1 MADLPHPFSLEVLH
15 PASVREALDLLQ
27 GDARLVAGGTAL
39 QLEWARGLPKPARL
53 IDLGRIPGL
62 KGITGDAAGLRIG
75 ALSPLGLLC
84 SSERVAH
91 HLPMLQAAART
102 VAGPAVRNLATVG
115 GNVVARTGCLL
126 PALLALDATLEVT
139 GRDGCFREP
148 LSGWLRRPADPAE
161 VLEAV
166 HLPVPASQS
175 RWTQR
180 KIGLRAAFTPSV
192 IGIAGRLDCHD
203 GTIIAA
209 RLAVGG
215 GIVVPRRLYEIERR
229 LTGQDVAGIDWP
241 ALRSALIAAIDA
253 PDDAF
258 RSGRYRRMVAA
269 NALVQGLRDAG
280 RSRLAESPV
289 PQRSAELEMPCT
301 PTEIRLSRTDQPHR
315 WHVRPDME
323 PKVSGTLSYL
333 TDRREAGMLVG
344 RILRAGRPHARIL
357 SIDTRAAEALP
368 GVAAV
373 VTHHDIRGENAFG
386 IVVQDQPAFCFN
398 TVRYVGDPVA
408 AVAAV
413 DAATAEAA
421 LALIR
426 VDYEDLPIV
435 TDPEEALSDTAPAIH
450 AGGNLQRIL
459 HFSRGDVAAGFGAA
473 AHVVERRYET
483 SRQMHG
489 FMETEGGFARVEPDG
504 SLAVF
509 VGGQHGARDRLQLAR
524 ILGRPEETI
533 RVVTSPT
540 GGAFG
545 GKDELTV
552 QPALALLAI
561 KSGRPVRL
569 QLSRAES
576 VISGIKRHP
585 MIIRMRTACDAGG
598 RLIAQEVDL
607 LADAGAYASLGPG
620 VLETALEHV
629 AGPYIIPH
637 VSTRGRLAYTNNGVC
652 GAFRGF
658 GANQMTY
665 AIECQMDALAD
676 LCGLTPVEIRRRN
689 LRAKGSPGFL
699 GQTVAPSERLMDM
712 LEAAAASPLWD
723 DPGPGDGE
731 EMIGTGMALNYQ
743 GNGLGSLVP
752 DPAGGRL
759 RLRAD
764 GLIEAAYGL
773 DEMGQGLLT
782 SVQAAVS
789 AELGISRDDILPV
802 TGDTALAPDSGSTS
816 ASRGGYVVWRAARL
830 AGPEFSARL
839 TDAAARLLDRPAD
852 SLKLAPGGIADRRS
866 NSGRLLMRFRDLAE
880 ALAPEA
886 LPSVTVA
893 FDFPKTE
900 YTASNARYIFA
911 FGACIV
917 RVAVS
922 RITGAVRV
930 LDIHQHTAAGPVLD
944 VAAYLGQM
952 EGGAIQGLGFTL
964 TEDARMLDGAYV
976 TANLDTYMLPGIR
989 DTARSLSV
997 FALEGLDDGD
1007 GLGPRGAGEL
1017 GIGAITPA
1025 IANAVGKAIGQTAGQ
1040 TAGKTPLTV
1049 PFCPEVLLDAIG
1061 ARV

>member
-1 MADLPHPFSLEVLH
+1 MAALSFDVLH
-15 PASVREALDLLQ
+15 PASVREARDLLQ

-39 QLEWARGLPKPARL
+39 QLDWARGLPRPSRL

-62 KGITGDAAGLRIG
+62 KGITDDAAGLRIG
-75 ALSPLGLLC
+75 ALTPLARLVA
-84 SSERVAH
+84 SARVAQ
-91 HLPMLQAAART
+91 HLPLLQAAARS
-102 VAGPAVRNLATVG
+102 VAGPAVRNLATLG
-115 GNVVARTGCLL
+115 GNIAGRTGCLL
-126 PALLALDATLEVT
+126 PALLALDAVLEMT
-139 GRDGCFREP
+139 GRDGRCLEA
-148 LSGWLRRPADPAE
+148 LSDWLARPADPME

-166 HLPVPASQS
+166 HLPVPVPVPDPQS

-192 IGIAGRLDCHD
+192 IGIAGRLECRD
-203 GTIIAA
+203 GTIVLA

-215 GIVVPRRLYEIERR
+215 GLVVPCRLSAIERQ
-229 LTGQDVAGIDWP
+229 LVGQDVAGVDWP
-241 ALRSALIAAIDA
+241 ALRTALIAAIDA

-258 RSGRYRRMVAA
+258 RSARYRRMVAA
-269 NALVQGLRDAG
+269 NALVRGLQEAGGSRPAAPPPG
-280 RSRLAESPV
+280 RSSPAE
-289 PQRSAELEMPCT
+289 T
-301 PTEIRLSRTDQPHR
+301 PATPPEIRLSRTEQASR
-315 WHVRPDME
+315 WHVRPDMA

-357 SIDTRAAEALP
+357 SIDTRAAAALP

-373 VTHHDIRGENAFG
+373 VTHRDIGGENAFG
-386 IVVQDQPAFCFN
+386 IVVQDQPAFCFDR
-398 TVRYVGDPVA
+398 VRHAGDPVA

-435 TDPEEALSDTAPAIH
+435 TDPEQALSDTAPAIH

-459 HFSRGDVAAGFGAA
+459 HFSRGDVAAGFAGAA
-473 AHVVERRYET
+473 HAVERRYET
-483 SRQMHG
+483 ARQMHG
-489 FMETEGGFARVEPDG
+489 FLETEGGFARVEPDG
-504 SLAVF
+504 TLAVF

-524 ILGRPEETI
+524 ILGRGEDTI

-561 KSGRPVRL
+561 TSGRPVRL

-576 VISGIKRHP
+576 VVAGIKRHP
-585 MIIRMRTACDAGG
+585 MVIRMRTACDAAG

-607 LADAGAYASLGPG
+607 IADAGAYASLGPG

-629 AGPYIIPH
+629 AGPYVIPH

-665 AIECQMDALAD
+665 AIECQMDVLAD
-676 LCGLTPVEIRRRN
+676 LCGLTPVAIRRRN
-689 LRAKGSPGFL
+689 LRAPASPGFL
-699 GQTVAPSERLMDM
+699 GQTVAPSERLSDM

-723 DPGPGDGE
+723 GLGRGDDGGGDDGE

-764 GLIEAAYGL
+764 GRIEAAYGL
-773 DEMGQGLLT
+773 DEMGQGLLA
-782 SVQAAVS
+782 SIQAAVS
-789 AELGISRDDILPV
+789 DELGCGRGDILPV

-816 ASRGGYVVWRAARL
+816 ASRGGHVVWRAARL
-830 AGPEFSARL
+830 AGPDFSARL
-839 TDAAARLLDRPAD
+839 RQAAAGLLGRPAD
-852 SLKLAPGGIADRRS
+852 GLKLAPGGVADRRS
-866 NSGRLLMRFRDLAE
+866 NSGRLLLRFRDLAE
-880 ALAPEA
+880 ALAPDA
-886 LPSVTVA
+886 RPCVTVA
-893 FDFPKTE
+893 FDFPKTDH
-900 YTASNARYIFA
+900 TAGNARYIFA

-922 RITGAVRV
+922 RVTGMVRV

-964 TEDARMLDGAYV
+964 TENARMADGAYL

-989 DTARSLSV
+989 DTARRLSV

-1025 IANAVGKAIGQTAGQ
+1025 IANAVGRAIGH
-1040 TAGKTPLTV
+1040 TPLSL
-1049 PFCPEVLLDAIG
+1049 PFCPETLLDAIG
-1061 ARV
+1061 ARP